1 MLRVCGAPV
10 FSQPTSCLIW
20 QPTECTLCSPT
31 PRSPSHQS
39 ISDHKCWTCLIF
51 TIFKLGWPQS
61 HCELMRQ
68 TKNDFTFNLWRNI
81 YYVTDESQRVSVASQ
96 NQNEELAVLHGMRFP
111 SRLGCR
117 LIDMR
122 DGQELCH
129 LVTLFSCVL
138 FCNGGGL
145 LSNGESFLLRK
156 RCGRRCPE
164 TPRNKSA
171 VMAGFAVK
179 LGDYHVASPLHNFST
194 LDLFLFILTV
204 PET

>member
-61 HCELMRQ
+61 YCELMRQ

-164 TPRNKSA
+164 TPWNKSA